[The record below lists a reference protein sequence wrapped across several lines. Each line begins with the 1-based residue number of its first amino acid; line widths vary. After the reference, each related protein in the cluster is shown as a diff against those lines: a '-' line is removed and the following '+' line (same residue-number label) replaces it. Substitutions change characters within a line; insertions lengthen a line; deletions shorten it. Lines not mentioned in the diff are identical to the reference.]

1 MLDRLRSL
9 LLIEPRYPHRYIG
22 RHRAA
27 HGTPVV
33 NMSVRVPGAAP
44 A

>member
-1 MLDRLRSL
+1 MLDRLRAL
-9 LLIEPRYPHRYIG
+9 LFEPRYPQRYIG

-33 NMSVRVPGAAP
+33 AMSVKRPGGVAA
-44 A
+44 